1 MSARIQLILDAS
13 AKLEALHRRIDETV
27 RARDR
32 SAADRERWSEACS
45 EFHRLYPTLFYP
57 GGDES
62 LYALKRHETE
72 AIETA
77 LDFLD
82 ADPKHYCSGYTK
94 EKVWRRLRNAPLTD
108 AHKRRL
114 EEISL
119 RYLDRPVGREFWHM
133 ARVMGVV
140 ATEAFWNSIATL
152 VQSSEEPK
160 KTRAS
165 YVLVYRDG
173 AAAGAALRKKLRME
187 RLMKAYN
194 ERLSR
199 V

>member
-1 MSARIQLILDAS
+1 MSDRIQAILDAS
-13 AKLEALHRRIDETV
+13 AKLEALHKRIDDTV

-45 EFHRLYPTLFYP
+45 DFHRLYSTLFYP
-57 GGDES
+57 GGDAS
-62 LYALKRHETE
+62 LDALKLNDAE

-82 ADPKHYCSGYTK
+82 ADPKHFRSGYTK
-94 EKVWRRLRNAPLTD
+94 EEVWRRLRNAPLTD
-108 AHKRRL
+108 AQRRRL

-140 ATEAFWNSIATL
+140 ATEKFWNSIASL
-152 VQSSEEPK
+152 VESSEGPK

-165 YVLVYRDG
+165 YVSVYRDG
-173 AAAGAALRKKLRME
+173 ATAGAALRKKLRAE
-187 RLMKAYN
+187 RLMKIYS
-194 ERLSR
+194 ERQSR
-199 V
+199 I